1 MLKSALVSPLVFV
14 VLLVAAPFAAAQTP
28 AKPPAKPA
36 EPAKAATAAPVALQH
51 VTIHTSL
58 GDITIELYADKAP
71 KSVDNFLQY
80 VKDDF
85 YSGTV
90 FDRVIPGFLVQGGR
104 FNKELQLKRARAPI
118 RNEANNGLSN
128 LKYTVSVARNRDDP
142 HSGTA
147 EFFIN
152 LVDNKRLDYSGDA
165 NTLTW
170 GYCVFGKV
178 IKGQDVVDKIG
189 AASTGPQ
196 GPLQSDVPTT
206 PITIDKVEIAP

>member
-1 MLKSALVSPLVFV
+1 MFKSAFLSPA
-14 VLLVAAPFAAAQTP
+14 LLCAAMLLAAPLALAQ
-28 AKPPAKPA
+28 APAKPA
-36 EPAKAATAAPVALQH
+36 AKPGEPAKTAAPSPH
-51 VTIHTSL
+51 VLMHTSL
-58 GDITIELYADKAP
+58 GDITIELNADKAP

-90 FDRVIPGFLVQGGR
+90 FERVIPGFLAQGGR

-128 LKYTVSVARNRDDP
+128 LKYTIGVARNREDP
-142 HSGTA
+142 HSGSA
-147 EFFIN
+147 EFFFN

-189 AASTGPQ
+189 ATPTGPS

-206 PITIDKVEIAP
+206 MITIDKVEIID

>member
-1 MLKSALVSPLVFV
+1 MLKSALMSLL
-14 VLLVAAPFAAAQTP
+14 LLVAAPIAVAQTP

-36 EPAKAATAAPVALQH
+36 EPAKATATAAAPVALQH

-58 GDITIELYADKAP
+58 GDITVELYADKAP

-80 VKDDF
+80 VKEDF

-189 AASTGPQ
+189 TTSTGPQ